1 MTLAHEPTPEEIQ
14 ALDAWVLRVLAWLMG
29 VITRL
34 GLDRRR
40 ARLKRG
46 SRLLHRIIRLCEQN
60 TELGVFE
67 MADALAPP
75 LELRTYRPRSAP
87 PGFRVKRIR
96 GWRYLTHARV
106 RLPAGRGFAAR
117 VARLLH
123 VLAHPERCVARAL
136 RLIVIGRK
144 TTRLVPAA
152 PPADPIRAAIV
163 AAPCVN
169 DSS

>member
-1 MTLAHEPTPEEIQ
+1 MTLSHEPTQQEIQ
-14 ALDAWVLRVLAWLMG
+14 ALDAWVLRLLAWLMG

-40 ARLKRG
+40 SRLKRG
-46 SRLLHRIIRLCEQN
+46 SRLLHRLIRLCEHN
-60 TELGVFE
+60 TEAVVFE
-67 MADALAPP
+67 LADALAPP

-96 GWRYLTHARV
+96 GCRYFSHARV
-106 RLPAGRGFAAR
+106 RLAAERGVAAR
-117 VARLLH
+117 VERLLD
-123 VLAHPERCVARAL
+123 VLANPERCVARAL
-136 RLIVIGRK
+136 RLIVVGRK
-144 TTRLVPAA
+144 YSRLVPAA
-152 PPADPIRAAIV
+152 PPADPIAASIV